1 MNGSTQND
9 FKMAYF
15 APRFLKYG
23 NLTDMTNANSMK
35 GTKDGGPSSSKTG

>member
-1 MNGSTQND
+1 MNDPTRNVL
-9 FKMAYF
+9 KTAYL